1 MSLLGFKMPNTRNSA
16 FGMPHFGM
24 RGGGWQAVWTFI
36 AVLAGVRTLGELFRH
51 GWSDLVLI
59 GLCSLAVAI
68 GFALLA
74 RRTRAEIADE
84 FDRGAPF
91 LRPAA
96 ARRRVGDPI
105 QPGRR
110 FF

>member
-1 MSLLGFKMPNTRNSA
+1 MSVPGFKM
-16 FGMPHFGM
+16 
-24 RGGGWQAVWTFI
+24 RGQGWLAVWTFI
-36 AVLAGVRTLGELFRH
+36 AILAGVRTFSELFRH

-59 GLCSLAVAI
+59 GLFSLAAAVA
-68 GFALLA
+68 FALLA
-74 RRTRAEIADE
+74 RRTRAEIADD
-84 FDRGAPF
+84 FDRGAPL

-96 ARRRVGDPI
+96 ARRRIGDPI

>member
-1 MSLLGFKMPNTRNSA
+1 MPLLGFKMPPSSISA
-16 FGMPHFGM
+16 SRMPHFGM
-24 RGGGWQAVWTFI
+24 RGHGWQAVWTFI
-36 AVLAGVRTLGELFRH
+36 AILAGVRTLGELFRH

-59 GLCSLAVAI
+59 GLFSLAVAV

-74 RRTRAEIADE
+74 RRTRAEVADDY
-84 FDRGAPF
+84 DRGAPF

>member
-1 MSLLGFKMPNTRNSA
+1 MPLLGFKMPPSSISA
-16 FGMPHFGM
+16 SRMPHFGM
-24 RGGGWQAVWTFI
+24 RG
-36 AVLAGVRTLGELFRH
+36 H

-59 GLCSLAVAI
+59 GLFSLAVAV

-74 RRTRAEIADE
+74 RRTRAEVADDY
-84 FDRGAPF
+84 DRGAPF